1 MPGPAVCAGT
11 LQVRAAAVN
20 CAKALCPSRTRRN
33 RMADVHVPLC
43 CSAPAGVRGSLV
55 ICFLLNVGS
64 RIVMATTTN
73 R

>member
-1 MPGPAVCAGT
+1 
-11 LQVRAAAVN
+11 
-20 CAKALCPSRTRRN
+20 
-33 RMADVHVPLC
+33 MADVHEPLR
-43 CSAPAGVRGSLV
+43 CSARPAPAGVRGSLV